1 MYQNRITA
9 SEKSPIHL
17 FQARIT
23 TESTATPHTNDSRI
37 STAVA
42 QPQDSRITTRSRRS
56 TCFRLGSHPKHSHI
70 AAGITAEP
78 QPHQNRITASE
89 KSLIHLF
96 QARTTPEPKPHH
108 TRSIAKQ
115 PIHLLQARTA
125 AESQPHCSRFTAEDS
140 HMQHSRTTPYHSRIT
155 AMTGTR
161 QSNHSL

>member
-70 AAGITAEP
+70 TAGITAEP

-89 KSLIHLF
+89 KSPIHLF
-96 QARTTPEPKPHH
+96 QARTTPESQPHH
-108 TRSIAKQ
+108 TRIIAASPPYHSHRTLDSQ
-115 PIHLLQARTA
+115 PLRNSRSTCFRHGPQRNHSLTA
-125 AESQPHCSRFTAEDS
+125 AESQPKTA
-140 HMQHSRTTPYHSRIT
+140 
-155 AMTGTR
+155 A
-161 QSNHSL
+161 